1 MADGTSGAHSRQ
13 ERRARI
19 EQAALD
25 LFRSRGF
32 DRVTVEDVCAQ
43 AGVAPATFYRH
54 FGTKEEVVFAY
65 TEGFTA
71 ALDEALDAAA
81 ALPDAARLPSVLT
94 RFAVFLEAQQ
104 DQLAL
109 RDEIVLGHPRLMQ
122 RTMTVQRELEAVLA
136 TRLGGLRESAMTDS
150 RALLEGGIGI
160 LVLRVAVRAWRSGA
174 EDSLV
179 EATRRA
185 LDELHA
191 LVAGLDTNGSRAAP
205 GRPGGGSWPPP
216 TR

>member
-104 DQLAL
+104 DQL
-109 RDEIVLGHPRLMQ
+109 VLGHPRLMQ

-191 LVAGLDTNGSRAAP
+191 LVAGLDTNGRPAAP